1 MESLDAL
8 ASRVRTADIVDAMGR
23 QHRHRC
29 HHLDLVSPT
38 PGRRL
43 FGPAVTIS
51 YFPTCGTTL
60 PPERYNFKSLFY
72 QAIEGGADGHV
83 LVLASNGSTDASLG
97 GGTKLSRVQNHRL
110 AGILADGRL
119 RDFTELA
126 HYDLA
131 IYCRGETTR
140 WGGDTVTPYEANRPV
155 VIGGVAICPG
165 DYVFAD
171 ASGAAVIPAGDVRA
185 VLHTANQVVAADAA
199 SIATIRGES
208 PNTLG
213 DSEN

>member
-1 MESLDAL
+1 M
-8 ASRVRTADIVDAMGR
+8 
-23 QHRHRC
+23 
-29 HHLDLVSPT
+29 
-38 PGRRL
+38 
-43 FGPAVTIS
+43 
-51 YFPTCGTTL
+51 
-60 PPERYNFKSLFY
+60 
-72 QAIEGGADGHV
+72 
-83 LVLASNGSTDASLG
+83 LVLASNGYTDASLG
-97 GGTKLSRVQNHRL
+97 GGAKLSRVQNHRL

-119 RDFTELA
+119 RDFAELE

-185 VLHTANQVVAADAA
+185 VLHTANQVVEADAQ
-199 SIATIRGES
+199 SIVTIRGES
-208 PNTLG
+208 RNTLG
-213 DSEN
+213 DSETLPLPKRTEAT